1 MAAMITETNLLWNS
15 FLKLKQEVE
24 HTQADIESVC
34 IFYTGQSFCIKYNYY
49 PVSTDHYFLFVIL
62 NGKNP
67 ALSFKQSCLV
77 SIDKNGM
84 SCIHNNDIFS
94 DETLQMVQLY
104 LPLCFYSQWARASG
118 KALAVAHFAQSL
130 DGKIATN
137 TGNSRWIS
145 GNENLI
151 HAHRMRALCKGVL
164 IGMNTLLRD
173 KPALTVRH
181 VEGENPVKIVVGNS
195 NADFSSLNAVEDQV
209 VVITNGE
216 LSLNRH
222 IRVIKMKSKTGNL
235 DPQEILK
242 VIHKE
247 LDICSVYLEGGAYTA
262 SNFLIHRALYQVQ
275 MYLSPLIFGS
285 GISNFTFPVI
295 NDVDESLKFRKHHF
309 SPMGEGI
316 LFYGMPQ

>member
-1 MAAMITETNLLWNS
+1 MLWNS
-15 FLKLKQEVE
+15 LLKLKQEVL
-24 HTQADIESVC
+24 HKQAELESAC
-34 IFYTGQSFCIKYNYY
+34 IFYSGQSFSIKYNYSL
-49 PVSTDHYFLFVIL
+49 VNTDHSFLFVTL
-62 NGKNP
+62 KGNNP
-67 ALSFKQSCLV
+67 GVSFKQSCIV
-77 SIDKNGM
+77 SIDANAMAG
-84 SCIHNNDIFS
+84 IHHNDMFNS
-94 DETLQMVQLY
+94 EALRMVQLY
-104 LPLCFYSQWARASG
+104 LPLCFYDLWARKSG

-145 GNENLI
+145 GEENLI

-181 VEGENPVKIVVGNS
+181 VDGENPVKIVLGNS
-195 NADFSSLNAVEDQV
+195 SADFSSLNAAEDQV

-216 LSLNRH
+216 LSLNKN
-222 IRVIKMKSKTGNL
+222 IRVIKVKTTNGNM
-235 DPQEILK
+235 DPNEILK
-242 VIHKE
+242 VIYEE
-247 LDICSVYLEGGAYTA
+247 LDICSVYLEGGAFTS
-262 SNFLIHRALYQVQ
+262 SNFLINHALHQVQ

-295 NDVDESLKFRKHHF
+295 NDVDESLKFKHHNF
-309 SPMGEGI
+309 LPMGEGI